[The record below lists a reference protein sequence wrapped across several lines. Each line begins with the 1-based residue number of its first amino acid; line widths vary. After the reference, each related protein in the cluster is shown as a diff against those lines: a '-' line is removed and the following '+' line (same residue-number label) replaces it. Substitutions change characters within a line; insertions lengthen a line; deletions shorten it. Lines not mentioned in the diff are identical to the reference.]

1 MAVINLNMFIPYNIG
16 YSDYGYS
23 ETPVC
28 SLSNNESALIHFK
41 TELQKR
47 KVDFSLSKVE
57 GGLYVELC
65 YDYSKMVNLYNLTI
79 ADVYFI
85 FNHLLR
91 WRNITDKD
99 DLLNKID
106 TIIRDYVKNY
116 STTSLTIHE
125 KVGTFQNFKL
135 ACFYEDDL
143 EIIRKHTLFPDYFDI
158 IRNSKPDPIITD
170 TELEDIE
177 ELIKNLD
184 ESENNKQNVEGD

>member
-116 STTSLTIHE
+116 STSSIQIQE
-125 KVGTFQNFKL
+125 KVGTFQNFTL
-135 ACFYEDDL
+135 ACFYEEDL
-143 EIIRKHTLFPDYFDI
+143 RILSRDRLFPYYF
-158 IRNSKPDPIITD
+158 NTTQNDPIID
-170 TELEDIE
+170 NIELENIE
-177 ELIKNLD
+177 EFIKNLNKC
-184 ESENNKQNVEGD
+184 ENNGKNTEGTE